1 MKQFIII
8 CAMFAGI
15 TAKAQTT
22 ASSTKWKDNENDVH
36 RTASVSNEFANTA
49 MAVNNGTITFS
60 DVPVVKGATYAVI
73 TNSAGEVVKET
84 KVTPEQNT
92 IDIKKLHTGLYF
104 VTIMHKDKSKKAFTL
119 NL

>member
-8 CAMFAGI
+8 CAMFAAI

-22 ASSTKWKDNENDVH
+22 ASSTKWKDNDNNVH
-36 RTASVSNEFANTA
+36 KTASVANEFANTA
-49 MAVNNGTITFS
+49 MAVNIGTITFS
-60 DVPVVKGATYAVI
+60 DVPAVKGAYALI
-73 TNSAGEVVKET
+73 TNSAGDVVKES